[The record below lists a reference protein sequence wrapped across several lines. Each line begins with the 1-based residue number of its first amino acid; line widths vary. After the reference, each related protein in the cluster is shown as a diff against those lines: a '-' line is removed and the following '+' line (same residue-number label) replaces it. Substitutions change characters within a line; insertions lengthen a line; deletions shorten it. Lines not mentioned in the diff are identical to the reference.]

1 MRHRRHRGNV
11 SNCCVRSCPRSLSPS
26 MPQSGRPRC
35 EIIWHSGGCTA
46 LEMTLTKSGGHSEPP
61 TRTPSSWC
69 GGLAADYDDT
79 TIALILSRQHRRTG
93 TGAANCW
100 PSRHGLSA
108 ILPRVPAS
116 CLPQVS
122 RYDAAGSSAQRASG
136 TRHRDLQN
144 ACRSPLSYTPPSAQ
158 TCRATSTRTF

>member
-79 TIALILSRQHRRTG
+79 TIALILSR
-93 TGAANCW
+93 
-100 PSRHGLSA
+100 HGLSA